1 MQFPSHLNQIQ
12 EDIQQTQKNP
22 LELTVK
28 PGGEFA
34 VKGSIPEDIL
44 DRIITSSDYHKDKQY
59 RAEQQSRRDAKYHKD
74 QQYRIEQQIQ
84 RDATITNIFTIS
96 FLGLTFLV
104 LILCAYLSINKS
116 TNQEHQNVKQHIRGT
131 CVQQ

>member
-1 MQFPSHLNQIQ
+1 MQFPSHLSQIQ

-34 VKGSIPEDIL
+34 VKGSVPENIL

-59 RAEQQSRRDAKYHKD
+59 L
-74 QQYRIEQQIQ
+74 IEQQIQ

-116 TNQEHQNVKQHIRGT
+116 TNQEHQNVRQHIRGT

>member
-1 MQFPSHLNQIQ
+1 MQFPSHLGIE

-44 DRIITSSDYHKDKQY
+44 DRIITSSDYHKD
-59 RAEQQSRRDAKYHKD
+59 

-96 FLGLTFLV
+96 FLGLTLFV

-116 TNQEHQNVKQHIRGT
+116 TNQEHQNVRQRIQGT
-131 CVQQ
+131 CTQWQ